1 MRASVGRGGFTLLE
15 LMVVLAI
22 LVVSAAL
29 VLPSLGPGTAT
40 LRLRAEAR
48 SIVAL
53 LRQARQLA
61 VSQRR
66 PQTVAIDPV
75 ARAVVLRG
83 AEAASPLSR
92 HPLAGE
98 VRLTA
103 EEGEPSLTFTPRGT
117 VREATWVLEGAGGRR
132 YRIHVEAV
140 TGRVS
145 LRREV

>member
-1 MRASVGRGGFTLLE
+1 MTRRAGRAGFTLLE

-22 LVVSAAL
+22 LVVSTAL
-29 VLPSLGPGTAT
+29 VLPSLGPGIET

-66 PQTVAIDPV
+66 PHTVAIDPG
-75 ARAVVLRG
+75 ARAVVIQG
-83 AEAASPLSR
+83 AEAASPRTR
-92 HPLAGE
+92 HPLPGE

-117 VREATWVLEGAGGRR
+117 ARETVWVLEGAGGRR

-140 TGRVS
+140 TGRAS

>member
-1 MRASVGRGGFTLLE
+1 MRPASRGGFTLLE
-15 LMVVLAI
+15 LLVVLAI

-66 PQTVAIDPV
+66 PHTVAIDSLGH
-75 ARAVVLRG
+75 AVVIRG
-83 AEAASPLSR
+83 DDAGSPVSR
-92 HPLAGE
+92 LPLTGE
-98 VRLTA
+98 VRLKA

-117 VREATWVLEGAGGRR
+117 ARETTWLLEGAGGRR

-145 LRREV
+145 LRREA

>member
-1 MRASVGRGGFTLLE
+1 MRRPARSGGFTFLE
-15 LMVVLAI
+15 VMVVVAI

-29 VLPSLGPGTAT
+29 VLPSIGQGTAA

-48 SIVAL
+48 SVVAL

-66 PQTVAIDPV
+66 PHTVAVDPLG
-75 ARAVVLRG
+75 RAVVVRRDD
-83 AEAASPLSR
+83 AEAPVSR
-92 HPLAGE
+92 LLLPGV
-98 VRLTA
+98 VRLRA
-103 EEGEPSLTFTPRGT
+103 EEGETSLTFTPRGMARET
-117 VREATWVLEGAGGRR
+117 VWVLEGPEGRG
-132 YRIHVEAV
+132 YRIRVEAV